1 MRRKISLTFSPMVS
15 LIAAAML
22 MTACGLTS
30 DPSNNPVS
38 TEPPAGAAT
47 SAPRPGRTPTAKSG
61 ATGKATA
68 VKPTA
73 DPDRPKLEATTKPP
87 AGVTA
92 DFTDIDLN
100 DTDAQNFEKRLQ
112 DVASGLISIDG
123 DVERN
128 VLIDAYKELGKY
140 KPVGGTWHSAGPSTI
155 ASVNMP
161 QGQIPSAGKINAF
174 AIDPRD
180 TNVVYAAA
188 SFGGIWKTTDGG
200 SNWQSLTDNQVP
212 MVYGGIEMDPK
223 NPDVLYALLGEF
235 APSMVREYGYLAN
248 GIMRSTDAG
257 RSWKL
262 IGSDVFKGAV
272 VTALAF
278 DSTGNIYATSGI
290 ELPMKAPPGRPDFGV
305 FVSSD
310 KGDSWTRLL
319 DCGKLCAY
327 QTGEISGGFFSLA
340 VGSDDALYAVRC
352 SYSCVGAV
360 ILRSTDG
367 GQNWDELDYSNA
379 LAAWEKAKKVKL
391 LTSRYTD
398 EVAVTGLAIA
408 VAQSDPKVLLAGGG
422 LYYGGSKKGEVNPAS
437 FAMRS
442 TDGGDSWELLPG
454 AADYCT
460 GSGHNMQCS
469 YDNIV
474 AIDPTDAKIMYLG
487 GSFSIDKTAKG
498 WSGVIQ
504 RSADGGKTWRDTN
517 PVANEAS
524 WMHPDSHGFR
534 IDPKNHNVVWVGTD
548 GGIYRTEDA
557 SQPQPAWEHRSGGI
571 NTLLFIGVGLHPT
584 DPKYMIGGLQ
594 DNAIALTTD
603 GGKTWPGASQGDM
616 GYTAVDPFNPDIVYS
631 TWPKGGFA
639 RNEDGGKGGANNG
652 WEEHT
657 SGLASDDRFLFYA
670 PFVVD
675 PKNEGVLYI
684 ASQRVYKTTDRGDSW
699 DPISDALSGD
709 KGSIR
714 SLAISASDPQV
725 LYAGTTEGRIWT
737 SSDGGKHWQRTT
749 PKILPTRQVNHI
761 AIDPTNPQVAVAVFG
776 GFDAQTPYAKGHIF
790 RTTDGGKNWQD
801 ISYTLPDAPIGAV
814 VIDSRAKY
822 AGIYIGGA
830 LGVWVLSGNPT
841 ADASKQWQ
849 PYGAGMPYTLVSDIQ
864 LNTKTGIMA
873 AATYGRSIWTME
885 MP

>member
-1 MRRKISLTFSPMVS
+1 MRTKLSLTLC
-15 LIAAAML
+15 LIGATL
-22 MTACGLTS
+22 LVQACGS
-30 DPSNNPVS
+30 PSS
-38 TEPPAGAAT
+38 PAEKVATAAT
-47 SAPRPGRTPTAKSG
+47 ASPAEPATSVQRPGRTPTVKPAV
-61 ATGKATA
+61 AGKTTA
-68 VKPTA
+68 VAATA
-73 DPDRPKLEATTKPP
+73 DPDRPKLDGTVKLPS
-87 AGVTA
+87 GVTA

-112 DVASGLISIDG
+112 DVTSGLISIDG

-128 VLIDAYKELGKY
+128 VLIEAYKELGKY
-140 KPVGGTWHSAGPSTI
+140 KAVGGTWRSAGPSTI

-200 SNWQSLTDNQVP
+200 ANWQSLTDRQVP

-262 IGSDVFKGAV
+262 IGSDVFKGSV

-278 DSTGNIYATSGI
+278 DSKGDIYAASGI

-305 FVSSD
+305 FQSSD
-310 KGDSWTRLL
+310 RGETWTRLL
-319 DCGKLCAY
+319 DCGKGCTY
-327 QTGEISGGFFSLA
+327 QSGEISGGFFSLA
-340 VGSDDALYAVRC
+340 VASDDTLYAVRC
-352 SYSCVGAV
+352 SYACVGTSIV
-360 ILRSTDG
+360 RSSDG
-367 GQNWDELDYSNA
+367 GQNWDELDYNNV
-379 LAAWEKAKKVKL
+379 LQAWEKAKKVKL

-398 EVAVTGLAIA
+398 EVAITGVAIA
-408 VAQSDPKVLLAGGG
+408 VAKSNPQVLLAGGG
-422 LYYGGSKKGEVNPAS
+422 LYYSGGKDGSAAPAS

-442 TDGGDSWELLPG
+442 IDGGNSWELLPG

-487 GSFSIDKTAKG
+487 GSFSIDKSSKG

-504 RSADGGKTWRDTN
+504 RSADGGKTWHDTN
-517 PVANEAS
+517 PVAAKPS

-534 IDPKNHNVVWVGTD
+534 IDPNNHNLVWVGTD
-548 GGIYRTEDA
+548 GGIYRTDDA
-557 SQPQPAWEHRSGGI
+557 SKPQPEWVHLSGNI

-584 DPKYMIGGLQ
+584 DRNYMIGGLQ

-616 GYTAVDPFNPDIVYS
+616 GYTAIDPFNPDIVYS

-639 RNEDGGKGGANNG
+639 RNEQGGTGGASNG
-652 WEEHT
+652 WEGYT
-657 SGLASDDRFLFYA
+657 KGLASDDRFLFYA

-684 ASQRVYKTTDRGDSW
+684 ASQRVYKTTDRGDLW
-699 DPISDALSGD
+699 KPISEALSGER
-709 KGSIR
+709 GSIR
-714 SLAISASDPQV
+714 SLAISASDPEV
-725 LYAGTTEGRIWT
+725 LYAGTTEGRIWIST
-737 SSDGGKHWQRTT
+737 DGGSRWQRTA
-749 PKILPTRQVNHI
+749 PKILPTRQVNRI
-761 AIDPTNPQVAVAVFG
+761 AVDPTNPQVAVAVFG

-790 RTTDGGKNWQD
+790 RTIDGGKNWQN
-801 ISYTLPDAPIGAV
+801 ISYNLPDAPIGAI
-814 VIDSRAKY
+814 VIDARPKY
-822 AGIYIGGA
+822 AGIYIGGS
-830 LGVWVLSGNPT
+830 LGVWVLSGNPAT
-841 ADASKQWQ
+841 DVTKQWA
-849 PYGAGMPYTLVSDIQ
+849 PYGTGMPYTLVSDIQ

>member
-1 MRRKISLTFSPMVS
+1 MQ
-15 LIAAAML
+15 
-22 MTACGLTS
+22 ACGAPSRPS
-30 DPSNNPVS
+30 DPTATVETPS
-38 TEPPAGAAT
+38 T
-47 SAPRPGRTPTAKSG
+47 SATTVQGPSRTPTAKSG
-61 ATGKATA
+61 APGKATA

-73 DPDRPKLEATTKPP
+73 DPERLQLEATRKPP
-87 AGVTA
+87 SGVTA

-112 DVASGLISIDG
+112 DVTSGLISIDG

-140 KPVGGTWHSAGPSTI
+140 KPIGGTWRSAGPNAI

-161 QGQIPSAGKINAF
+161 QGQIPSAGKINGF

-200 SNWQSLTDNQVP
+200 QNWQSLTDRQVP
-212 MVYGGIEMDPK
+212 MVYGGIEMDAQ

-257 RSWKL
+257 RSWRL
-262 IGSDVFKGAV
+262 IGSDTFKGAV

-278 DSTGNIYATSGI
+278 DSKGAIYASSGI

-305 FVSSD
+305 FQSTD
-310 KGDSWTRLL
+310 KGDTWTRLL
-319 DCGKLCAY
+319 TCGAGCTY
-327 QTGEISGGFFSLA
+327 QSGEISGGFFSLA
-340 VGSDDALYAVRC
+340 VGSDDTLYAVRC
-352 SYSCVGAV
+352 SYGCIGTTM
-360 ILRSTDG
+360 LRSSDS
-367 GQNWDELDYSNA
+367 GQNWDELDYSNV
-379 LAAWEKAKKVKL
+379 LQAWEKAKKVKL
-391 LTSRYTD
+391 LTSRFTN
-398 EVAVTGLAIA
+398 EPAITGLALT
-408 VAQSDPKVLLAGGG
+408 VAKSDPTVLLAGGG
-422 LYYGGSKKGEVNPAS
+422 LYYGSGKNGDAAPAS

-442 TDGGDSWELLPG
+442 TDGGDSWQLLPG
-454 AADYCT
+454 APDYCT

-474 AIDPTDAKIMYLG
+474 AIDPVDPKIMYLG
-487 GSFSIDKTAKG
+487 GSFSIDKASKG
-498 WSGVIQ
+498 WNGVIQ
-504 RSADGGKTWRDTN
+504 RSVDSGKTWRDTN
-517 PVANEAS
+517 PVANRAS

-534 IDPKNHNVVWVGTD
+534 IDPKNHNIVWVGTD
-548 GGIYRTEDA
+548 GGIYHTDDVSKA
-557 SQPQPAWEHRSGGI
+557 APQWQHRSGGI

-584 DPKYMIGGLQ
+584 NPQYLIGGLQ

-603 GGKTWPGASQGDM
+603 GGKSWPGASQGDM

-631 TWPKGGFA
+631 TWPKGGFG
-639 RNEDGGKGGANNG
+639 RNEDGGKGGAGSG
-652 WEEHT
+652 WNQYT
-657 SGLASDDRFLFYA
+657 SGLAADDRFLFYA

-684 ASQRVYKTTDRGDSW
+684 ASQRVYQTTDRGDSW
-699 DPISDALSGD
+699 TPISEALSGD

-714 SLAISASDPQV
+714 SLVIAASDPNV
-725 LYAGTTEGRIWT
+725 LYAGTTEGRIWVST
-737 SSDGGKHWQRTT
+737 NGGKHWQRTT

-761 AIDPTNPQVAVAVFG
+761 VVDPTNPQVAVAVFG
-776 GFDAQTPYAKGHIF
+776 GFDAQTPYAKGHVF
-790 RTTDGGKNWQD
+790 RTIDGGKNWQD
-801 ISYTLPDAPIGAV
+801 ISHNLPDAPIGAI
-814 VIDSRAKY
+814 VIDARTKY
-822 AGIYIGGA
+822 AGIYIGGS
-830 LGVWVLSGNPT
+830 LGVWVLSGDPA
-841 ADASKQWQ
+841 ADASKLWA
-849 PYGAGMPYTLVSDIQ
+849 PYGTGMPYTLVSDLQ